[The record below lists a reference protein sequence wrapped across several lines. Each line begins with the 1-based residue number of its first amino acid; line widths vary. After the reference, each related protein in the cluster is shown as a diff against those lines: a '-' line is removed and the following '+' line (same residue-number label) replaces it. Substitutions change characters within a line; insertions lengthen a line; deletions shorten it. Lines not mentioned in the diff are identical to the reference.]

1 MENARVVRA
10 ALAEV
15 ASAALVLD
23 EKMVIVERTD
33 AAEAL
38 LGTSIPIGA
47 SAIAILCSD
56 GPDRP
61 VAEALAQGRPIST
74 TIPRKDQGDSAPI
87 AVRAVPL
94 REGDARVGFLLLLEA
109 DELNASSPEASV
121 ELEGILTRDRAMK
134 KLLADVRKVA
144 RSNASVLVR
153 GETGSGKELIARA
166 VHSLSKRAHGPFRAL
181 NCAALPPAL
190 LESELFGHVRG
201 AFTGAVRDH
210 KGHVQLAHGGT
221 LFLDE
226 VAELPLELQA
236 KLLRV
241 LQEKTVL
248 PVGGRDPIAVDVRF
262 VAATHRSLRKEV
274 ELGRFRADLMF
285 RLRVVPLFLP
295 PLRERRG
302 DILLLAL
309 RFIEAKNALG
319 ERHIARITPSAKRAL
334 EEYDW
339 PGNVRELQNAVEYA
353 FVMGEGPMLTE
364 ADLPPEVR
372 GEVLVEKDAED
383 VPASTG
389 RRDPEERAEA
399 ERILAA
405 LEKAGGSRQK
415 AAHALG
421 ISRVTLWRKLRAL
434 GIEEGHEDGGA
445 SSM

>member
-1 MENARVVRA
+1 MDETRIVRA

-15 ASAALVLD
+15 AGAALVLD
-23 EKMVIVERTD
+23 ESLHIVERTL

-38 LGTSIPIGA
+38 FGAPVPIGA
-47 SAIAILCSD
+47 SAPALLCSD

-61 VAEALAQGRPIST
+61 VAEALAAGRPVST
-74 TIPRKDQGDSAPI
+74 SIPRKNGPDKHPI

-94 REGDARVGFLLLLEA
+94 REGDTRIGWLLMLEA
-109 DELNASSPEASV
+109 DELNASLPDAPIEI
-121 ELEGILTRDRAMK
+121 EGILTRDRAMK
-134 KLLADVRKVA
+134 KLLGDLRKVA

-166 VHSLSKRAHGPFRAL
+166 VHSLGKRASGPFRAL

-262 VAATHRSLRKEV
+262 VAATHRSLRREV
-274 ELGRFRADLMF
+274 EQGRFRADLMF

-295 PLRERRG
+295 SLRERPL
-302 DILLLAL
+302 DISLLAE
-309 RFIEAKNALG
+309 RFVEEKNALG
-319 ERHIARITPSAKRAL
+319 ERSIARIAPGAKRAM
-334 EEYDW
+334 EAYDW
-339 PGNVRELQNAVEYA
+339 PGNVRELQNAIEYA
-353 FVMGEGPMLTE
+353 FVMGEGPILTE

-372 GEVLVEKDAED
+372 GEALDHHDDQE
-383 VPASTG
+383 PASSSAPK
-389 RRDPEERAEA
+389 RVEANAEA
-399 ERILAA
+399 EKIIAA

-415 AAHALG
+415 AAISLG

-434 GIEEGHEDGGA
+434 GLEEPQEGP
-445 SSM
+445 